1 MPVSSLFLFTMCSF
15 TKNMHVTTSYMR
27 IMAHHN
33 TFHKNMLIC
42 QYSLCPFTT
51 KLKQIISYLVAI
63 SLRTLFSCGSLNI
76 VYFMT
81 NSDSN
86 RFQ

>member
-33 TFHKNMLIC
+33 TFHKNMPIC
-42 QYSLCPFTT
+42 QYGLCPFTT
-51 KLKQIISYLVAI
+51 KLKQIPTNYIISCSHFSAN
-63 SLRTLFSCGSLNI
+63 SL
-76 VYFMT
+76 FM
-81 NSDSN
+81 
-86 RFQ
+86 RFTQHSIFYDEF

>member
-42 QYSLCPFTT
+42 QYIMPFHHKTQT
-51 KLKQIISYLVAI
+51 D
-63 SLRTLFSCGSLNI
+63 
-76 VYFMT
+76 
-81 NSDSN
+81 SD
-86 RFQ
+86 QLYHIL